1 MSSQMDVGMDHGWGE
16 VWSTFTVLIRKGP
29 LQMQGG
35 HCKAEGDMLSHF
47 KPSFPSVLMP
57 PAAASSGHQWREQWK
72 VGPSDVLDG
81 QLCPFYSPH
90 PPFYRVHC
98 SCKYVH
104 EQIFALVNSSG

>member
-1 MSSQMDVGMDHGWGE
+1 MEHLYGANKKRGRIW
-16 VWSTFTVLIRKGP
+16 
-29 LQMQGG
+29 GG
-35 HCKAEGDMLSHF
+35 HCMAEGGMLSHF

-57 PAAASSGHQWREQWK
+57 PAAASSGHHGREQWK

-81 QLCPFYSPH
+81 QLCPFYSSH